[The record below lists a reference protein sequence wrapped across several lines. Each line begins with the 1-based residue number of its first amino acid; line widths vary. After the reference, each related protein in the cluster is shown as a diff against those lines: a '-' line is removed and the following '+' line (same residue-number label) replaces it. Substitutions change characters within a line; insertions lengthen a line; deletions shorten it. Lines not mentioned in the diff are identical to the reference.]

1 MAKGGG
7 LSGWFS
13 SFASEVARLCGSP
26 AAFAVATLSVIVWAA
41 TGPMFH
47 FSDTWQMV
55 INTGTTICTFL
66 MVFII
71 QNSQNR
77 DGAALQIKLDELIRA
92 VSGARNSMLDLESL
106 PESELD
112 EIRKTF
118 VTLAGKHRAE
128 IARAAKVDKTE
139 KAKKAKKAAK
149 VSVTAANAAD

>member
-1 MAKGGG
+1 MGKSGGI
-7 LSGWFS
+7 SGWFS

-26 AAFAVATLSVIVWAA
+26 AAFAIATLSVIVWAV

-106 PESELD
+106 PEGELD

-118 VTLAGKHRAE
+118 VTLAGKHRAKE
-128 IARAAKVDKTE
+128 RKKPKVN
-139 KAKKAKKAAK
+139 
-149 VSVTAANAAD
+149 VTAIEKDE